1 MMLWWFNFLI
11 ECWVEIQW
19 FYFPGIEVIEKK
31 IFFLCLEEG
40 SFLFQYLFCGNFMEE
55 TQKKGWYVPGSRVH
69 LILTNTV
76 LLSISSLIHVL
87 LCKVRSPSRVA
98 KMRLLGPYTG
108 VSWKHTQ
115 IEVCYRYI
123 YHSLMFVCIY
133 IRVVGHIQYPLV
145 WEGED
150 GTLLKVCAFCMF
162 CEVCLQS
169 VQHYFQAGHP
179 QALFHLSVSKNS
191 AQRTISDL

>member
-1 MMLWWFNFLI
+1 MILLSWHRSDW
-11 ECWVEIQW
+11 
-19 FYFPGIEVIEKK
+19 KK
-31 IFFLCLEEG
+31 FFFLCLEEG
-40 SFLFQYLFCGNFMEE
+40 SFLFQYLFCGDFMEE
-55 TQKKGWYVPGSRVH
+55 TQKKGWYVPESRVH

-98 KMRLLGPYTG
+98 KMHLLGPYTG

-133 IRVVGHIQYPLV
+133 IRVVGYIQYPLV

-150 GTLLKVCAFCMF
+150 ETLLKVCAFCMF
-162 CEVCLQS
+162 SCEVCLQS
-169 VQHYFQAGHP
+169 VQHYFQGGHP
-179 QALFHLSVSKNS
+179 QALFHLSVSKSS
-191 AQRTISDL
+191 AQKTISDL